1 MSESG
6 KRVEAFVERDAVY
19 SIYLSFVLFGLL
31 VFVEVLIAVA
41 LEAEIIFAQVCRLEV
56 EVLDAATTFNRGNR
70 EPFAITEA

>member
-41 LEAEIIFAQVCRLEV
+41 LEAEIIFAQVC
-56 EVLDAATTFNRGNR
+56 
-70 EPFAITEA
+70 